1 MDFKQAVITNEKFQN
16 PTFRTNEK
24 GFDMLGFYIRGKHTY
39 SWFEKVGDTWFFHH
53 AYSQNTGETKRS
65 CRCMPKS
72 IQRIY
77 LAHIG
82 LSSDYID

>member
-1 MDFKQAVITNEKFQN
+1 MNFINEILSSNKFAN
-16 PTFRTNEK
+16 FNHSDTMIGFRLNRE
-24 GFDMLGFYIRGKHTY
+24 DSWTY
-39 SWFEKVGDTWFFHH
+39 YWFEKVGDTWFFDHS
-53 AYSQNTGETKRS
+53 YSQNTGETKRS